1 MYSNYKF
8 FDKVSVK
15 ERRSK
20 PALDVINDQQVIK
33 AVAKK
38 KIDYILSSIEDK
50 NVEGFIKNE
59 CYIAGGCLRNFIMSI
74 AINDIDLYFKTK
86 DGALFFKNLFEE
98 RKFDIFKKDVQILSE
113 TKNAITLKRSHYE
126 PFQFV
131 TKEAGPPQEVVY
143 GTFDFENCMAWY
155 DPATNYASYDIML
168 NSLNTH
174 ELVYNTQ
181 SKNPLNSIKRLIKF
195 QKMGSEITEQCLF
208 DMFKQSKEHTNPDQ
222 FKSYKFGRSAEY

>member
-1 MYSNYKF
+1 MYSNYMIS
-8 FDKVSVK
+8 DKCAFK
-15 ERRSK
+15 QNK
-20 PALDVINDQQVIK
+20 PSLAVITNNQEIKTFAQQLFNYVLD
-33 AVAKK
+33 
-38 KIDYILSSIEDK
+38 SIEDK

-98 RKFDIFKKDVQILSE
+98 RKFDVFKKDVQVLSE
-113 TKNAITLKRSHYE
+113 TKNAITLKRSHYQ

-155 DPATNYASYDIML
+155 DPATNYVSYDIML
-168 NSLNTH
+168 NSLNTR
-174 ELVYNTQ
+174 ELMYNTQ

-195 QKMGSEITEQCLF
+195 QKMGFDITEKCLF
-208 DMFKQSKEHTNPDQ
+208 NMFKQSKERTDIKQ
-222 FKSYKFGRSAEY
+222 FNEYKLGTPAEY